1 MPGSISSALSL
12 KCECLLTLYEMPW
25 GHTLTM
31 HGPLIRKGDACR
43 PNAATRADS
52 SEGHRNPLC
61 MGSRSGRSKGGQQ
74 ASEGAGQVHTC
85 EGAQGAA
92 AHCQAVDWRE
102 VEQ

>member
-1 MPGSISSALSL
+1 MGGIENNAGIES
-12 KCECLLTLYEMPW
+12 EVCLLTLYEMPW

-31 HGPLIRKGDACR
+31 QGPLIRKGATCR

-61 MGSRSGRSKGGQQ
+61 TVSR
-74 ASEGAGQVHTC
+74 EEGQVSRPVRGRVRCTRG
-85 EGAQGAA
+85 EQGAA